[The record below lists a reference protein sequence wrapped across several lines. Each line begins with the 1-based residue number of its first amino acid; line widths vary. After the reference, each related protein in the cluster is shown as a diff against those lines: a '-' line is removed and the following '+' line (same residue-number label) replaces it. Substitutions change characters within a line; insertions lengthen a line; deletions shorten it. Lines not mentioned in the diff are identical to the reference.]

1 MGITGG
7 WKAREGGQFQSV
19 SREVQRLP
27 ARFGHA
33 PACSSDVTCR
43 MEPNDVVKAQLLDE
57 RDLGR
62 MLDRMAQQIVEF
74 LEPGASATDS
84 LALVGMQS
92 RGVFLAKRIQ
102 RRIQELEGLTVPMGI
117 LDATMYRDDF
127 RLRLKQPEIRETR
140 IPFDLTER
148 RVFLVDDVLYTGRT
162 VRAALDA
169 LMDIGRPAAVHFVA
183 IVDRGLRELPIR
195 ADIVGRQVPTLP
207 GEEVR
212 VRLKEIDDR
221 DGVWLVSNP
230 KADGGRG

>member
-1 MGITGG
+1 
-7 WKAREGGQFQSV
+7 
-19 SREVQRLP
+19 
-27 ARFGHA
+27 
-33 PACSSDVTCR
+33 

-92 RGVFLAKRIQ
+92 RGVFLARRIQ
-102 RRIQELEGLTVPMGI
+102 RRIKEMEGLDVPMGI

-212 VRLKEIDDR
+212 VRLKECDDL
-221 DGVWLVSNP
+221 DGVWLVANP
-230 KADGGRG
+230 KAAGGRG

>member
-1 MGITGG
+1 M
-7 WKAREGGQFQSV
+7 Q
-19 SREVQRLP
+19 
-27 ARFGHA
+27 
-33 PACSSDVTCR
+33 
-43 MEPNDVVKAQLLDE
+43 PNDVVKAQLLDE

-62 MLDRMAQQIVEF
+62 MLDRMAQQIVEHAQ
-74 LEPGASATDS
+74 PDTSPTDTM
-84 LALVGMQS
+84 ALIGMQS
-92 RGVFLAKRIQ
+92 RGVHLARRLRARIEQ
-102 RRIQELEGLTVPMGI
+102 MEGVTLPLGI

-127 RLRLKQPEIRETR
+127 RLRLKQPQIRETR

-148 RVFLVDDVLYTGRT
+148 QVFLVDDVLYTGRT

-212 VRLKEIDDR
+212 VRLTECDDR
-221 DGVWLVSNP
+221 DGVWLVTNP
-230 KADGGRG
+230 EAGGRP